1 MKELSYEQAL
11 SRAASLCSTSEH
23 CTGEMEEKLRKW
35 GLGNR
40 DVERAIEYLV
50 DEKYIDNLRFS
61 RAYCLDK
68 LRYNHWGR
76 IKIQQMLHHLELTP
90 KEIQE
95 GVSAIEEEEYKE
107 ILLTVANTKLRTL
120 HDEDAFTRQGKLIR
134 HLLSKGFEMDFIMKH
149 LPSQS

>member
-35 GLGNR
+35 GLENNEI
-40 DVERAIEYLV
+40 ERALEYLV

-76 IKIQQMLHHLELTP
+76 IKIQQTLHHLRLTS

-95 GVSAIEEEEYKE
+95 GLSAIEENEYKE
-107 ILLTVANTKLRTL
+107 ILLTVANAKLRTL

>member
-35 GLGNR
+35 GLENNEI
-40 DVERAIEYLV
+40 ERALEYLV

-76 IKIQQMLHHLELTP
+76 IKIQQMLHHLGLSSQ
-90 KEIQE
+90 EIQE
-95 GVSAIEEEEYKE
+95 GLSAIEENEYKE
-107 ILLTVANTKLRTL
+107 ILLTVANAKLRTL

-134 HLLSKGFEMDFIMKH
+134 HLLSRGFEMDFIMKH
-149 LPSQS
+149 LPSVL

>member
-23 CTGEMEEKLRKW
+23 CTGEMKEKLRKW
-35 GLGNR
+35 GLENNEI
-40 DVERAIEYLV
+40 ERALEYLV

-76 IKIQQMLHHLELTP
+76 IKIQQMLHHLGLSSQ
-90 KEIQE
+90 EIQE
-95 GVSAIEEEEYKE
+95 GLSAIEENEYKE
-107 ILLTVANTKLRTL
+107 ILLTVANAKLRTL

-149 LPSQS
+149 LSSVL